1 MEEYYFEIGYDITGR
16 RILMDAI
23 TILLLIYLMIY
34 QKKKHLIKSRADN
47 FG

>member
-23 TILLLIYLMIY
+23 TILLLIYLMILSEEEALD
-34 QKKKHLIKSRADN
+34 KI
-47 FG
+47 